1 MNYKTLI
8 NGAFVDAKEKLPVY
22 NPSNNQIIAYVPNI
36 HDENEIN
43 TIFENAHIAYLK
55 FKDTPIK
62 YRCDLLLKLADK
74 LDEHKQELA
83 QIISTEIAKGLKD
96 SLIEVERSADYLRET
111 VFEYQKL
118 MQKPIIFDE
127 TVHHVKNKVATYYRI
142 PVGVVLAICPF
153 NYPINLLISKLAP
166 ALVSGNSLVY
176 KPSTQGSLIGIRI
189 SELVHEVG
197 FPKGVV
203 NCLTT
208 EARITGDLLVTNKYV
223 KAISF
228 TGGPKVGNHIAEIT
242 SKISLV
248 LELGGKDPA
257 LVLDD
262 ADFELAANEI
272 VKGAYGFSGQ
282 RCTAIKRVF
291 VSHKNHD
298 LLVNLIN
305 KKVDALTVGLPQQNP
320 IITPLIN
327 SNSLKYNL
335 SLVED
340 AIKKGAIVHQ
350 KIVYNEKNNLLH
362 PLVIDNVTKE
372 MRVAWEEPFGPIL
385 PIITYNSIQEAI
397 DLINQSQYGLQA
409 CIFTT
414 NYVSIEQLALQIES
428 GTININ
434 KSSSRGPDIL
444 PFFGVKDSGFGIQGI
459 VDAILS
465 MTTIKG
471 IIINK

>member
-8 NGAFVDAKEKLPVY
+8 NGAFVDVKEKLAVY

-43 TIFENAHIAYLK
+43 TIFENAHKAYLK
-55 FKDTPIK
+55 FKDTTIE

-74 LDEHKQELA
+74 LDKHKQELA
-83 QIISTEIAKGLKD
+83 QIISSEIAKGLKD
-96 SLIEVERSADYLRET
+96 SLAEVERSVDYLRET
-111 VFEYQKL
+111 VVEYQKL
-118 MQKPIIFDE
+118 MQKPIVFDE
-127 TVHHVKNKVATYYRI
+127 TIHHIKNKIATYYRI

-189 SELVHEVG
+189 GELVHEVG

-208 EARITGDLLVTNKYV
+208 EARVTGDILVTNKYV

-262 ADFELAANEI
+262 ADLELAANEI

-291 VSHKNHD
+291 VSQKNHD
-298 LLVNLIN
+298 QLVNLIN
-305 KKVDALTVGLPQQNP
+305 KKVSALTIGLPEQSP
-320 IITPLIN
+320 VITPLI
-327 SNSLKYNL
+327 STNSLKYNL
-335 SLVED
+335 SLVDD
-340 AIKKGAIVHQ
+340 AIKKGALVHQ
-350 KIVYNEKNNLLH
+350 PIIFDEKSNLLH
-362 PLVIDNVTKE
+362 PLVIDNVTKD
-372 MRVAWEEPFGPIL
+372 MYVAWEEPFGPIL
-385 PIITYNSIQEAI
+385 PIIVYQDIKEAI
-397 DLINQSQYGLQA
+397 SLINQSQYGLQA

-414 NYVSIEQLALQIES
+414 NYDHIETLALQIEA

-471 IIINK
+471 VIVNK

>member
-1 MNYKTLI
+1 
-8 NGAFVDAKEKLPVY
+8 
-22 NPSNNQIIAYVPNI
+22 
-36 HDENEIN
+36 
-43 TIFENAHIAYLK
+43 
-55 FKDTPIK
+55 
-62 YRCDLLLKLADK
+62 
-74 LDEHKQELA
+74 
-83 QIISTEIAKGLKD
+83 
-96 SLIEVERSADYLRET
+96 
-111 VFEYQKL
+111 

-414 NYVSIEQLALQIES
+414 NYASIEQLALQIES

-444 PFFGVKDSGFGIQGI
+444 PFFGVKDSGFGVQGI